1 MKYIAP
7 LICLSLIAIATPAL
21 ALQGNECLESSKRLN
36 PAERESFMKTCLAKA
51 QDPANVQKEERKQK
65 SAQCEQNARNK
76 KLQGNEKA
84 KYHDSCMNK
93 NDASAVA
100 KSQSQAS
107 VAPSHKQVSSDKP
120 KGASHKSVS
129 NKHSSGKPARK
140 KQKLHKKNEKPA
152 SKQPETST
160 AK

>member
-7 LICLSLIAIATPAL
+7 LICLSLIAAATPAF

-51 QDPANVQKEERKQK
+51 QDPANVQEEERKQK

-76 KLQGNEKA
+76 KLQGNEKT

-93 NDASAVA
+93 NDAAAVA
-100 KSQSQAS
+100 KSQTQAN
-107 VAPSHKQVSSDKP
+107 VASSHKPVTSNAP
-120 KGASHKSVS
+120 KGASPKSAG
-129 NKHSSGKPARK
+129 NKHSSGKPAGK

-152 SKQPETST
+152 AKQPETST

>member
-51 QDPANVQKEERKQK
+51 QDPANVREEERKQK

-76 KLQGNEKA
+76 KLQGNEKT

-93 NDASAVA
+93 NDAAAVA
-100 KSQSQAS
+100 KSQAQPG
-107 VAPSHKQVSSDKP
+107 VPPGHKPVSSNGQ
-120 KGASHKSVS
+120 KGASHRSVDG
-129 NKHSSGKPARK
+129 KHLSGKPAGK
-140 KQKLHKKNEKPA
+140 NQKLRKKNEKPVA
-152 SKQPETST
+152 KVPETST

>member
-51 QDPANVQKEERKQK
+51 QDPANVREEERKQK

-84 KYHDSCMNK
+84 KYHDNCMNK
-93 NDASAVA
+93 NDAAAVA
-100 KSQSQAS
+100 KSQTQAS
-107 VAPSHKQVSSDKP
+107 IAPSHKPVSSNGQ
-120 KGASHKSVS
+120 KGASHKSVDS
-129 NKHSSGKPARK
+129 KRSSGKPAGK
-140 KQKLHKKNEKPA
+140 KQQLHKKNKQPA
-152 SKQPETST
+152 AKVPETST

>member
-7 LICLSLIAIATPAL
+7 LICLSLIAVATPAL

-36 PAERESFMKTCLAKA
+36 PGERESFMKTCLAKA
-51 QDPANVQKEERKQK
+51 QDPANVQEEARKQK

-93 NDASAVA
+93 NDAAAVA
-100 KSQSQAS
+100 KSQTQAG
-107 VAPSHKQVSSDKP
+107 VAPSRKPVSSSTP
-120 KGASHKSVS
+120 KVTAHQSAS

-140 KQKLHKKNEKPA
+140 MQQLHKKH
-152 SKQPETST
+152 KQPAAKAPETNT